1 VRAIRV
7 ILVLLAIA
15 GVGPAKAQDQVGDD
29 LSKVIEDYLGGSSDI
44 GGVISGAI
52 GAGGAPCS
60 LPDGSSTLGIRRL
73 YDTLMLVGEVLCKVG
88 VTCFTQ
94 YARDLFP
101 LPVSPG
107 DLNIV
112 FASSSDV
119 LLVGRWYQ
127 VYAPLMRLGEAYAA
141 LLASQ
146 GGGQVEPFAIVLYP
160 DIKAGEDRLQVLNEL
175 LKINLLPVMGD
186 RDVIEKLAEVL
197 AEKVEEKVRSGGRG
211 DLVFNGDALW
221 RLLLSDKPA
230 EEGSSM
236 AQAVRAALKPIAI
249 PWPRSDRGDDRSDK
263 GGDAKQKAK
272 EVFFRTLQDAFPG
285 FIVAIGKP
293 ESGQPIRTILIVG
306 SSVPDSSNLFRLD
319 ALCSSGGQ
327 DQNAQQWNRQ
337 GESYFELVG
346 RVPYAWNTLMGI
358 VLPVAK
364 TVIQFAE
371 QMERKE
377 KPFSRDNGQGGATAP

>member
-1 VRAIRV
+1 VRAIGV
-7 ILVLLAIA
+7 VLLLLAVA
-15 GVGPAKAQDQVGDD
+15 GGGSAKAQDQVGDD
-29 LSKVIEDYLGGSSDI
+29 LSRVIEDYLGGSSDI
-44 GGVISGAI
+44 GDVISGVI
-52 GAGGAPCS
+52 GKGGAPCS
-60 LPDGSSTLGIRRL
+60 LPDGSSTLGIRRF
-73 YDTLMLVGEVLCKVG
+73 YDTLMLVGEVLCRVG
-88 VTCFTQ
+88 VTCFTR
-94 YARDLFP
+94 YARDIFP

-107 DLNIV
+107 DLNVV

-141 LLASQ
+141 LLADRGS
-146 GGGQVEPFAIVLYP
+146 GQVEPFAIVLYP
-160 DIKAGEDRLQVLNEL
+160 DIKAGEERLQVLNEL
-175 LKINLLPVMGD
+175 LRTNLLPAMGD

-197 AEKVEEKVRSGGRG
+197 AEKVEERARSRGQGGG
-211 DLVFNGDALW
+211 VLDADALW
-221 RLLLSDKPA
+221 RLLLSDRPA

-249 PWPRSDRGDDRSDK
+249 PWSQSDK
-263 GGDAKQKAK
+263 GDGDKRGAK

-293 ESGQPIRTILIVG
+293 GRGEPIRTILIVG
-306 SSVPDSSNLFRLD
+306 SSVPDPSNLFRLD
-319 ALCSSGGQ
+319 ALCDGGGQ
-327 DQNAQQWNRQ
+327 DQNAQQWNRR

-364 TVIQFAE
+364 TVVQFAE

-377 KPFSRDNGQGGATAP
+377 RPFSRDNGQGGATAP